1 MSGVR
6 LGEEMR
12 NLKSSLSLEKESK
25 NNDLK
30 LYKKNKNVKNY

>member
-12 NLKSSLSLEKESK
+12 NLKSPLSLEKESK